1 MKANE
6 EIECSDNTLNRVCK
20 FHMNNLKNITKLNKQ
35 FGIKDNEYFRNRV
48 EPTGPTTNSS
58 NKSVQVVEDTP
69 NSSPNVNQAPPPAPP
84 LPQVNIIY
92 DTDQEAEEDQESI
105 CDLCNKKCKNPKGL
119 KIHKNWHTKTG
130 Q

>member
-1 MKANE
+1 M
-6 EIECSDNTLNRVCK
+6 
-20 FHMNNLKNITKLNKQ
+20 
-35 FGIKDNEYFRNRV
+35 
-48 EPTGPTTNSS
+48 
-58 NKSVQVVEDTP
+58 QVVEDTP

-92 DTDQEAEEDQESI
+92 DTDQEAEEEQESI
-105 CDLCNKKCKNPKGL
+105 CDRCNKKCKNPKGL